1 MIRKVILLLPFL
13 FLAACA
19 SLQKPPLLR
28 EGHPPRPKKEK
39 IIASSVKNILYS
51 QYHEWKGVKYKKGGL
66 SKKGIDCS
74 GFVYLT
80 YLSKFGVKLPRTAEK
95 MAALG
100 EKVSQEGLRPGDLVF
115 FKTGF
120 FSKHVGIFIG
130 GRKFLHSSSSKG
142 VTISSLDDYYWSKKY
157 WKSKRISE

>member
-1 MIRKVILLLPFL
+1 MIRKELLLLPFL

-19 SLQKPPLLR
+19 PLQNPPPLG
-28 EGHPPRPKKEK
+28 EGHPPPPQQDK

-80 YLSKFGVKLPRTAEK
+80 YLSRFGVKLPRTTEE

-100 EKVSQEGLRPGDLVF
+100 EKVSQEKLRPGDLVF

-120 FSKHVGIFIG
+120 FSQHVGLFIG
-130 GRKFLHSSSSKG
+130 GRKFLHASSSKG